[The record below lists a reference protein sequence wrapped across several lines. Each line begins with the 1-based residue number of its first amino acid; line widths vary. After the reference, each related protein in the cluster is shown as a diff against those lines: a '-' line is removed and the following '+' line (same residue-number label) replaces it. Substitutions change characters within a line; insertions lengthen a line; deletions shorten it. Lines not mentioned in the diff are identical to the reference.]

1 MKIIATLV
9 ALIIINGAFAQE
21 DKYVIIDRS
30 DYEKKK
36 EKEIKL
42 NDNIQVYKFA
52 PLNMFAGEILF
63 GYERQINKKSSFDV
77 ELGPTISKIGLG
89 FQMHG
94 GTAFEPDIQD
104 VSGMGVVTGISFR
117 YYPLDETEA
126 LNRFYVAPQFRFKV
140 YNHGVQD
147 VGGFLPEVQK
157 GNQVNSNFYF
167 NFGYQVWL
175 SKTFSLD
182 MYCGTGI
189 GMRTERD
196 YYVETVFVNNQWEY
210 QWVELNG
217 SGARYLF
224 QLGLKV
230 GIGAE

>member
-1 MKIIATLV
+1 MKTIAALV

-30 DYEKKK
+30 DYDKKRKK
-36 EKEIKL
+36 EIVL

-52 PLNMFAGEILF
+52 PLNMLAGEILF
-63 GYERQINKKSSFDV
+63 GYERQVSRKASFDV
-77 ELGPTISKIGLG
+77 ELGPTISKIGYG
-89 FQMHG
+89 FEMHG
-94 GTAFEPDIQD
+94 GTSFEPEIHD
-104 VSGMGVVTGISFR
+104 VSRMGIVTGVSFR

-126 LNRFYVAPQFRFKV
+126 LNRFYVAPQFRFKLM
-140 YNHGVQD
+140 NHGVVD
-147 VGGFLPEVQK
+147 EGGFLPEMQR

-167 NFGYQVWL
+167 NFGYQMWI

-182 MYCGTGI
+182 MYVGSGI

-196 YYVETVFVNNQWEY
+196 YYAESVFVNNNWEY

-224 QLGLKV
+224 QLGLKI